1 MTNNTKLIYNGLT
14 GEAIIEELSDA
25 ENAELLAE
33 WQKNEAEVEAA
44 KIAAAELRAN
54 KISAYEKLGLTP
66 AEIEALVPTPVP
78 DLSIAELRN
87 L

>member
-33 WQKNEAEVEAA
+33 WEKHQTEIEQA
-44 KIAAAELRAN
+44 KIAAAKLRAN

-66 AEIEALVPTPVP
+66 AEIEALLPTPIE
-78 DLSIAELRN
+78 SI
-87 L
+87 